1 MVFYISEFKKN
12 ELNKYGSPL
21 DIRDATESNIT
32 EWQVLYTSQL
42 TQKAKKYHDGNLKVV
57 TSGSKG
63 NQVMLYDAS
72 GRLLD
77 SKFLRKNEVIA
88 SGVSLILDG
97 YLVDIGEPEG
107 GGHKPPSDPLNI
119 IKVIE
124 KAETGN
130 LGPTKKRS
138 PSNLHSGFET
148 AVTEWD
154 VLYTTQVTQKAK
166 RYNTGILRLAPCG
179 SCRLKAA
186 LSSEDGTVLSCKFLK
201 LSEGVRSGI
210 IFQMPNY
217 LVEVGDQRM
226 REPEKIVCKKENLI
240 PQFKR
245 TIVEVI
251 PTETN
256 VCTEEK
262 LIPQFKR
269 SIVDVIPNRRSTVD
283 KPSHDEPEKIV
294 CKKENLIPQFKRTI
308 VEVIPTETNA
318 CREEKLTPQLK
329 RSIVDDI
336 PNRRSTVDK
345 PSHAG
350 KPESCAWPG
359 SCRSS
364 LKEAISTKI
373 ENIDK
378 PLRDA
383 QGILSILKKSMKPEC
398 SLPKPSLVDQKI
410 DPNCSDHNHCDM
422 KNLATREHVED
433 FDKDP
438 TDILVTVTRQSFSGE
453 RDPINVQNYPS
464 DDEDKG
470 DSKTTHSQGLETSDI
485 TKTDL
490 DAGITPVLHDQLNA
504 HVDEDSIQLMS
515 LDGEGFSAK
524 ELSAEVRLEI
534 PSQSNA
540 DMRITPGTN
549 SVNNAS
555 HYPVNRKEKRAQTSL
570 SEEEPFSF
578 SLGF

>member
-283 KPSHDEPEKIV
+283 KPSHD
-294 CKKENLIPQFKRTI
+294 
-308 VEVIPTETNA
+308 
-318 CREEKLTPQLK
+318 
-329 RSIVDDI
+329 
-336 PNRRSTVDK
+336 
-345 PSHAG
+345 G

-515 LDGEGFSAK
+515 LDGEAGFSAK